1 MRSIRQVIR
10 ANAEAGLLAFDCS
23 PWLVTRFTTLTCTFE
38 SHAAQICCTWQ
49 ECRQVVIKQG
59 FKNG

>member
-38 SHAAQICCTWQ
+38 SHAAQ
-49 ECRQVVIKQG
+49 V
-59 FKNG
+59 